1 MTTPERQT
9 ETVLASSRPR
19 VSIGRIVVLLISLFC
34 LYLLFPKLAEV
45 FEAWDSLGKVDPVW
59 IPAIAAA
66 EFASFGC
73 VWALQRIAL
82 RGASWFVVVT
92 TQLAGNAFN
101 RITPLG
107 GATGTAFQARMLADA
122 GVPLATAASA
132 MTVASI
138 LGSGALG
145 TLPLF
150 TLPLL
155 VLTGTEVPHRLLAA
169 AWIGIAVFVALA
181 SVLALLLWTRK
192 PLAWIGGSIDAV
204 ASRLRRRPR
213 SDLGDRLVAER
224 NEIRRVLG
232 SHWIGAIGTSIGRW
246 LFEYLTLLF
255 TLVAIGA
262 SPDPALTLLA
272 FTIAELLSLV
282 PLTPGGL
289 GFVELGLVGTLVAAG
304 VDGQAALLAT
314 LVFRLVSF
322 WLPLPLGLAA
332 AYLFRRRYP
341 RQTRSSGNGQRR
353 RGRRVQR
360 GSSPAL
366 VGEGAPPESPERGAH
381 EVNLVVVDQRTP
393 VRAADGAAFFAAL
406 VRL

>member
-1 MTTPERQT
+1 RPRRRTPPRVRGRARRRPRPRLPGALVRARSRRRGRCAPRRGCRCERVPRRARLPTGRASDPGACDHLRLTTQESARLVTTPERQT

-59 IPAIAAA
+59 VPAIAAA

-145 TLPLF
+145 T
-150 TLPLL
+150 
-155 VLTGTEVPHRLLAA
+155 
-169 AWIGIAVFVALA
+169 
-181 SVLALLLWTRK
+181 
-192 PLAWIGGSIDAV
+192 
-204 ASRLRRRPR
+204 
-213 SDLGDRLVAER
+213 
-224 NEIRRVLG
+224 
-232 SHWIGAIGTSIGRW
+232 
-246 LFEYLTLLF
+246 
-255 TLVAIGA
+255 
-262 SPDPALTLLA
+262 
-272 FTIAELLSLV
+272 
-282 PLTPGGL
+282 
-289 GFVELGLVGTLVAAG
+289 
-304 VDGQAALLAT
+304 
-314 LVFRLVSF
+314 
-322 WLPLPLGLAA
+322 
-332 AYLFRRRYP
+332 
-341 RQTRSSGNGQRR
+341 
-353 RGRRVQR
+353 
-360 GSSPAL
+360 
-366 VGEGAPPESPERGAH
+366 
-381 EVNLVVVDQRTP
+381 
-393 VRAADGAAFFAAL
+393 
-406 VRL
+406 